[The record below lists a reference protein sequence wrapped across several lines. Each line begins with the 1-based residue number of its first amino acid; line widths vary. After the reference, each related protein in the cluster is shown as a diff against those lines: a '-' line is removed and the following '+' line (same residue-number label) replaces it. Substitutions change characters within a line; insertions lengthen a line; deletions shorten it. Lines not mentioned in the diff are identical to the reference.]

1 MIFIKDMA
9 KLITYEL
16 YESWIKIVALTHVL
30 LVPVLLFSMN
40 RKQSNLKNNLNS
52 IEKKTLKI
60 NLIF

>member
-1 MIFIKDMA
+1 MA

-52 IEKKTLKI
+52 IEKKLLK
-60 NLIF
+60 LT